1 MKAAFGFYV
10 WMMVLLAVAT
20 VVEKYNGTPFVSEYM
35 YGSWWFVLLWAVITL
50 PALAYIIR
58 RKMYRQKPSFL
69 LHLSLAVIL
78 AGASLTFITGKQGM
92 MHLRQGQLV
101 NHFTDADKQQDMHIP
116 FEMVLD
122 TFYIHY
128 YPGTETP
135 ADYVS
140 RVHLVGKEQVGSEI
154 SMNHIFSHRG
164 YRFYQSSFDDD
175 KQGSWLSVNYDPWGI
190 PVTYT
195 GYGLLLVSMLW
206 LMFAP
211 GSGFRTLL
219 KHPLL
224 RQASVILLLCGY
236 ASSAEAATVLSREE
250 AAKYAGKQVM
260 YHDRVVPLNTLARD
274 FVTKITGKVSYK
286 GYTPEQV
293 LTGFLFYPEEW
304 QHEPIIRIKDKGV
317 QRILGVGEYACLTD
331 FFTDHKQY
339 ILQEYWDKLH
349 QSGKQSGLLKGITEA
364 DEKVALIAMLR
375 EGTLLKPVPESGVRR
390 LTNREIQLELLYN
403 RIPFTS
409 LLFKINLTLGLL
421 SFILLGIGWKRSKR
435 LKCNGQVETSLP
447 IDSSNSCISPAVF
460 QYLFFGL
467 LLASFLFHTVG
478 IGLRTYIGGRF
489 PLSNGYETMLF
500 TAWCVMLVALL
511 CHRRF
516 PLAMSFGF
524 LLSGFTLLVASLGQ
538 MNPHITPLMPVL
550 VSPLLSLH
558 VSCIMMSY
566 ALFGFLLLNGLIALY
581 LSAFRCKQSCELPDR
596 EVERLTL
603 FSRLLLYPAVFLLGI
618 GIFIGAIWANVS
630 WGRYWAWDPKEVWA
644 LITFMVYALAF
655 HLSSLGWFRRPVFF
669 HLYLVLAF
677 STVLMTYFGVN
688 YVLGGMH
695 SYGS

>member
-1 MKAAFGFYV
+1 MKQLVFGFYGLMV
-10 WMMVLLAVAT
+10 VLLAVAT
-20 VVEKYNGTPFVSEYM
+20 VVEKYNGTPFVSQYI
-35 YGSWWFVLLWAVITL
+35 YGSVGFVLLWAVITL
-50 PALAYIIR
+50 PGLWYIVR
-58 RKMYRQKPSFL
+58 RKLYRQKPSFL
-69 LHLSLAVIL
+69 LHLSFAVIL
-78 AGASLTFITGKQGM
+78 AGASLTFFTGKQGM
-92 MHLRQGQLV
+92 MHLRQGQAAG
-101 NHFTDADKQQDMHIP
+101 HFTDADTRQEVAVP
-116 FEMVLD
+116 FTVVLD
-122 TFYIHY
+122 TFYIQY

-140 RVHLVGKEQVGSEI
+140 RVHTDGEKGVQEEV
-154 SMNHIFSHRG
+154 SMNDIFSCRG
-164 YRFYQSSFDDD
+164 YRFYQSSFDEDG
-175 KQGSWLSVNYDPWGI
+175 QGSWLSVNYDPWGI

-206 LMFAP
+206 VLLSP
-211 GSGFRTLL
+211 GSGFRALL

-224 RQASVILLLCGY
+224 RQVGVVLLLLGY
-236 ASSAEAATVLSREE
+236 ASSAGAAVGQEAGIVLSREE
-250 AAKYAGKQVM
+250 ADRYGGKQVM

-274 FVTKITGKVSYK
+274 FVVKLFGKPSYK

-293 LTGFLFYPEEW
+293 LTGFLFYPEAW

-317 QRILGVGEYACLTD
+317 QRILDTGEYARLTD
-331 FFTDHKQY
+331 FFTEQKEY
-339 ILQEYWDKLH
+339 ILQAYWDKLH

-375 EGTLLKPVPESGVRR
+375 EGTLIKPVPEAGVTR
-390 LTNREIQLELLYN
+390 LTNRQIQLELLYN

-409 LLFKINLTLGLL
+409 ILFKINLTLGLL
-421 SFILLGIGWKRSKR
+421 SFILLGIRQKRK
-435 LKCNGQVETSLP
+435 GQLGTNTVL
-447 IDSSNSCISPAVF
+447 V
-460 QYLFFGL
+460 L
-467 LLASFLFHTVG
+467 LVLSFLFHTAGMV
-478 IGLRTYIGGRF
+478 LRTYIGGRF
-489 PLSNGYETMLF
+489 PLGNGYETMLF

-516 PLAMSFGF
+516 PLALSFGF

-558 VSCIMMSY
+558 VSCIMMAY
-566 ALFGFLLLNGLIALY
+566 ALFGFILLNGLIVLY
-581 LSAFRCKQSCELPDR
+581 LLLSRYSLAFGDHSAT
-596 EVERLTL
+596 EVERLTV

-644 LITFMVYALAF
+644 LITLMVYALAF
-655 HLSSLGWFRRPVFF
+655 HLPSLPWFRRPLFF

-677 STVLMTYFGVN
+677 ATVLMTYFGVN

-695 SYGS
+695 SYGG

>member
-1 MKAAFGFYV
+1 MKKVAFGFYGLV
-10 WMMVLLAVAT
+10 IILLAVAT
-20 VVEKYNGTPFVSEYM
+20 VVEKYHGTPFVSQYV
-35 YGSWWFVLLWAVITL
+35 YGSVWFVLLWAAVAL
-50 PALAYIIR
+50 PGLWYILR
-58 RKMYRQKPSFL
+58 RKLYLQKPSFL
-69 LHLSLAVIL
+69 LHLSFVVIL
-78 AGASLTFITGKQGM
+78 AGASLTYFTGKQGM
-92 MHLRQGQLV
+92 MHLRQGQATGY
-101 NHFTDADKQQDMHIP
+101 FTDADKQLRVDVP
-116 FEMVLD
+116 FTVVLD
-122 TFYIHY
+122 TFYIQY

-140 RVHLVGKEQVGSEI
+140 RVHTGEKEAVQGEI
-154 SMNHIFSHRG
+154 SMNNIFSYGG
-164 YRFYQSSFDDD
+164 YRFYQSSFDEDR
-175 KQGSWLSVNYDPWGI
+175 QGSWLSVNYDPWGI

-195 GYGLLLVSMLW
+195 GYGLLLVAMLW
-206 LMFAP
+206 VLLYP
-211 GSGFRTLL
+211 GSGFRMLL

-224 RQASVILLLCGY
+224 RQAGIVLLLLGY
-236 ASSAEAATVLSREE
+236 SASAGASKVLSREE
-250 AAKYAGKQVM
+250 ADRYAGKQVM

-274 FVTKITGKVSYK
+274 FVTKLSGKPSYK
-286 GYTPEQV
+286 DYTPEQV

-317 QRILGVGEYACLTD
+317 QRILGTGEYARLTD
-331 FFTDHKQY
+331 FFTAQKQY
-339 ILQEYWDKLH
+339 VLQEYWDKLH

-364 DEKVALIAMLR
+364 DERVALIAMLR
-375 EGTLLKPVPESGVRR
+375 EGTLIKPVPESGVTR
-390 LTNREIQLELLYN
+390 LTNRQVHWELLYN

-409 LLFKINLTLGLL
+409 ILFKVNLTLGLL
-421 SFILLGIGWKRSKR
+421 SFILLGIRQKR
-435 LKCNGQVETSLP
+435 T
-447 IDSSNSCISPAVF
+447 VF
-460 QYLFFGL
+460 IL
-467 LLASFLFHTVG
+467 LLLSFLFHTVG
-478 IGLRTYIGGRF
+478 MALRTYIGGRF

-511 CHRRF
+511 TYRRF
-516 PLAMSFGF
+516 PLVLSFGF

-566 ALFGFLLLNGLIALY
+566 ALFGFILLNGVNALY
-581 LSAFRCKQSCELPDR
+581 LSLSRNASTSAHYAATK
-596 EVERLTL
+596 VEQLTV

-644 LITFMVYALAF
+644 LITLMVYALAF
-655 HLSSLGWFRRPVFF
+655 HLPSLPWFRKPVFF

-695 SYGS
+695 SYAG